1 MKNLASLLV
10 ASLIS
15 ATAFSQVGVGTTT
28 PNSTLD
34 VRGSVSTNY
43 RAFTTSTTAATTDA
57 MLAFTGTSAATL
69 TLPTAATTGGRYYWI
84 KNASSNSSVL
94 TIATTSSQTIDGA
107 SSWTLDVQNEAVRL
121 VSNGANW
128 YVVSEVV
135 PGSTG
140 TSWLHNG
147 NAVGAT
153 RTLGTTTNYDLP
165 IITNNTEKMRIT
177 NTGYVGI
184 GTSTFNGSNP
194 EKLLVD
200 AGTTT
205 SYNVISGK
213 GTINNYLQLNIQNNS
228 SGNSASADVVATANN
243 GNESVNYVD
252 LGINSSTYNVASF
265 NVTGAND
272 AYLYSTGND
281 FAIGN
286 ATSNKVLKFFTGGTV
301 AANERMRINQNGN
314 VAIGSTTFDGSNP
327 ERLLVDNGTS
337 SSLNIIRA
345 IGNTNGIIRQTLTNQ
360 NAGNGAGSDFRMYN
374 DADNSVVLGLNSTG
388 YSGSSIYS
396 GAADAQLYSA
406 ANDFVIGN
414 TIANKNLRFYTGG
427 IATTNERMRIN
438 GVGNVAIGAT
448 AFNATNPEK
457 LLVDAGTTTSYNVI
471 SGKGSINSYLQLNIQ
486 NTSTGTTAS
495 SDIVATANNG
505 TESTDFVNLGINGSG
520 NTSTGVLG
528 GSNTAYLYATGE
540 DFVIGNGTNDAELRF
555 FTTTGSTS
563 TERMRLDGTTG
574 NLGVGT
580 TAPAQKFH
588 VSGGNARITNGGI
601 NADIMVGTTFAGITN
616 ASGIVY
622 YEVGGDET
630 HMFGGQVIPDADG
643 SRSLGIASRR
653 WQAVYAANG
662 TIQTSDVRLKKNIL
676 PLTYG
681 LNEVIKLEPVSYDWK
696 DNSGTHKVGLIA
708 QEVRKIIPE
717 VVVGDESKE
726 SIGMNYAELVPVLV
740 NAIKELNTELINS
753 KAELQKSNDQ
763 LKKDNATSKD
773 MITELKTQLEQL
785 KKEVE
790 AIRNKK

>member
-1 MKNLASLLV
+1 MKNLALVLV
-10 ASLIS
+10 ASCIS
-15 ATAFSQVGVGTTT
+15 VSAISQVGVGTTT

-34 VRGSVSTNY
+34 VRGSVSTAY
-43 RAFTTSTTAATTDA
+43 RAFTSSTSAAITDN

-69 TLPTAATTGGRYYWI
+69 TLPTAATVAGRYYWI

-107 SSWTLDVQNEAVRL
+107 ASWTLDAQNEAVRI
-121 VSNGANW
+121 VSNGTNW
-128 YVVSEVV
+128 FVVSESL
-135 PGSTG
+135 PGNSG
-140 TSWLHNG
+140 TAWIHNG
-147 NAVGAT
+147 NAVGAV
-153 RTLGTTTNYDLP
+153 RSLGTTTNYDLP
-165 IITNNTEKMRIT
+165 IITNNTEKMRVT
-177 NTGYVGI
+177 AVGNVGI
-184 GTSTFNGSNP
+184 GTSSFNGTNP

-200 AGTTT
+200 AGST
-205 SYNVISGK
+205 SSFNVISGK
-213 GTINNYLQLNIQNNS
+213 GSINNYLQLNIQNNN
-228 SGNSASADVVATANN
+228 SGSSASADIVATANN
-243 GNESVNYVD
+243 GNETVNYVD

-286 ATSNKVLKFFTGGTV
+286 ATSNKVLKFFTGGTL

-314 VAIGSTTFDGSNP
+314 VAIGSTTFDGTNP

-337 SSLNIIRA
+337 GSLNIIRA
-345 IGNTNGIIRQTLTNQ
+345 VGNTNGIIRQTLTNE
-360 NAGNGAGSDFRMYN
+360 NAGGNAGSDFRMYN

-388 YSGSSIYS
+388 YTGGSIYS

-406 ANDFVIGN
+406 ANDFLIGN

-427 IATTNERMRIN
+427 INTSNERMRIN
-438 GVGNVAIGAT
+438 GNGNVAIGAT

-486 NTSTGTTAS
+486 NNSSGNTAS

-505 TESTDFVNLGINGSG
+505 TETSDFVNLGINGSG

-555 FTTTGSTS
+555 FTTTGGTG

-574 NLGVGT
+574 NLGIGT
-580 TAPAQKFH
+580 TAPAQKLH
-588 VSGGNARITNGGI
+588 VSGGNARITNSGI
-601 NADIMVGTTFAGITN
+601 SADIMVGTSFAGFTN
-616 ASGIVY
+616 ATGVVY

-643 SRSLGIASRR
+643 SRSLGVSTRR

-662 TIQTSDVRLKKNIL
+662 TIQTSDARLKKNIL

-681 LNEVIKLEPVSYDWK
+681 LSEVIKLQPVSYDWK
-696 DNSGTHKVGLIA
+696 DNSGTHKIGLIA

-717 VVVGDESKE
+717 VVIGDESKE
-726 SIGMNYAELVPVLV
+726 NIGMNYAELVPVLV
-740 NAIKELNTELINS
+740 NAIKE
-753 KAELQKSNDQ
+753 QQ
-763 LKKDNATSKD
+763 
-773 MITELKTQLEQL
+773 TQIEQL
-785 KKEVE
+785 KADSNNTLQLVKQLQQQLEE
-790 AIRNKK
+790 LKKQKK